1 MLEHVIRHLISYG
14 FTDIVVNIHHFG
26 QQIVDFLRDNG
37 NFGVNI
43 QVSDERGELLDT
55 GGGILKARP
64 LLDDGE
70 PFLVHNADIMTDL
83 NLADFYNYHLH
94 HSADASVL
102 VAERATS
109 RYFVFDSSRRLQGWE
124 NVTTG
129 ETRPEGFVPSAG
141 QLQLA
146 FGGVHVISPTVFDA
160 LAGYTDAHKFSI
172 TPFYVDMCRRL
183 KIMGYIPD
191 TAYRWFDI
199 GSPEKLAQAEA
210 AITGS
215 RPLLFCQS
223 SVTRIRGC
231 AAGFQSDSSKGP
243 SPPPP
248 RRARRSRSPLASC
261 RRSAPTA

>member
-1 MLEHVIRHLISYG
+1 M
-14 FTDIVVNIHHFG
+14 
-26 QQIVDFLRDNG
+26 
-37 NFGVNI
+37 
-43 QVSDERGELLDT
+43 SDERGELLDT

-129 ETRPEGFVPSAG
+129 ETRPEGFVPSAS

-215 RPLLFCQS
+215 RQ
-223 SVTRIRGC
+223 
-231 AAGFQSDSSKGP
+231 
-243 SPPPP
+243 
-248 RRARRSRSPLASC
+248 
-261 RRSAPTA
+261 